1 VILAGVGS
9 DIGQDGHLVD
19 VGVVFGVYI
28 FEFRVKSRISGS
40 WQAGIALVHL
50 GVRISFMKIH
60 IVVFA
65 WLVSQ
70 SFGVLPQ

>member
-9 DIGQDGHLVD
+9 HVGQDGHLVD

-40 WQAGIALVHL
+40 
-50 GVRISFMKIH
+50 
-60 IVVFA
+60 
-65 WLVSQ
+65 
-70 SFGVLPQ
+70 